1 MNETWFDSNR
11 QEYYFDYKIGKPMK
25 EKDQKIIEG
34 LNFEQLVIIDEM
46 LPLYEMQ
53 GEDVT
58 ELRDKVWEEINKI
71 MSPYAGATKMELIN
85 LRLQMQRLEEQDGFD
100 MSSQIEPLSEEIQ
113 RRSESGTI
121 YDAQNPSPEV
131 VRHDK

>member
-1 MNETWFDSNR
+1 MSEYLWRDSKG

-25 EKDQKIIEG
+25 EKDQKKIEG
-34 LNFEQLVIIDEM
+34 MSFEQLITMDEL

-58 ELRDKVWEEINKI
+58 ELRDKVWEEINKKT
-71 MSPYAGATKMELIN
+71 SPYAGATKMELIN

-100 MSSQIEPLSEEIQ
+100 MSSQIEPLSKEIQ

-121 YDAQNPSPEV
+121 YQAD
-131 VRHDK
+131 DKRR

>member
-1 MNETWFDSNR
+1 MIETWRDSKG

-25 EKDQKIIEG
+25 EKDQKKIEG
-34 LNFEQLVIIDEM
+34 MSFEQLITMDEL

-85 LRLQMQRLEEQDGFD
+85 LRLQMHRLEEEGID
-100 MSSQIEPLSEEIQ
+100 MSSQIETLSKEIETK
-113 RRSESGTI
+113 SESGTI

>member
-1 MNETWFDSNR
+1 MSEYLWRDSKG

-25 EKDQKIIEG
+25 EKDQKKIEG
-34 LNFEQLVIIDEM
+34 MSFEQLITMDEL

-58 ELRDKVWEEINKI
+58 ELRDKVWEEINKKT
-71 MSPYAGATKMELIN
+71 SPYAGATKMELIN

-100 MSSQIEPLSEEIQ
+100 MSSQIEPLSKEIQ

-121 YDAQNPSPEV
+121 YQDNG
-131 VRHDK
+131 